1 MFKIGQT
8 DRFSYPVKVDIVGD
22 GGKRNSYSFDAVF
35 KRLSREEFSA
45 LAKSAAAGERDD
57 LSVASEVMIGWKGI
71 QDDDGNDLPFSE
83 TNFALVMGVWPVL
96 PCVVAAFMES
106 HTPKGREKN
115 FAR

>member
-22 GGKRNSYSFDAVF
+22 GGKRNTYTFDAIF
-35 KRLSREEFSA
+35 RRLQREEFSA
-45 LAKSAAAGERDD
+45 LARAAAAGERDD
-57 LSVASEVMIGWKGI
+57 LSIAREVVLGWKGI
-71 QDDDGNDLPFSE
+71 QDADGNDLPFSE
-83 TNFALVMGVWPVL
+83 ANFDLVMADWPVL

-106 HTPKGREKN
+106 HIPKAREKN